1 MIPTPA
7 NGVARVVGAL
17 VRRADATLAVGAA
30 RNAAVGMAAGR
41 ARHLDEL
48 RTLRDLRSI
57 EESFTSAERRP
68 APRRSARA

>member
-17 VRRADATLAVGAA
+17 VRRADSTLAVGAA
-30 RNAAVGMAAGR
+30 RNAAVSVAAGR

-48 RTLRDLRSI
+48 RTLRDLRAI
-57 EESFTSAERRP
+57 EESFATTERRP
-68 APRRSARA
+68 APRRTARA